1 MKREFNMKTVLYILA
16 VVSMLVAS
24 YEIIKGRIDGAILF
38 TVWSFYL
45 KYLSDKRE

>member
-1 MKREFNMKTVLYILA
+1 MKKEFSMKTVIYILA

-24 YEIIKGRIDGAILF
+24 YEITQGRIDGAILF
-38 TVWSFYL
+38 SVWSFYL

>member
-1 MKREFNMKTVLYILA
+1 MKRVLSILA
-16 VVSMLVAS
+16 IISLLTAVS
-24 YEIIKGRIDGAILF
+24 ETIQGRIDGAILF

>member
-1 MKREFNMKTVLYILA
+1 MKKLMWILSI
-16 VVSMLVAS
+16 VSMLVAS

-38 TVWSFYL
+38 TAWSFYL